1 MRFILA
7 GLAVLLVG
15 GAAAAILQMPSDA
28 DHAAATPRDVI
39 MAMSDPAGTGPLD
52 GLRFDTEMGLQGKPA
67 DVVDYLQ
74 FQDGLFMSRECE
86 DRCNYPPSA
95 YLARSVEGG
104 TEFIVEAYCPTK
116 STTMIWRGSVRDDDV
131 SGTVTWTS
139 QRWYWNTTQVLEFK
153 GQMSDQPAEKLA
165 SR

>member
-1 MRFILA
+1 MRLFLA

-15 GAAAAILQMPSDA
+15 GAATAILQLPSDA
-28 DHAAATPRDVI
+28 DHAAATSRGVI
-39 MAMSDPAGTGPLD
+39 LEMRDPAGTGPLD

-67 DVVDYLQ
+67 ELVDYLQ

-95 YLARSVEGG
+95 YLARAVEGG
-104 TEFIVEAYCPTK
+104 TDFIVEAYCPTK
-116 STTMIWRGSVRDDDV
+116 STTMVWRGSVRGDDV

-139 QRWYWNTTQVLEFK
+139 QRWYWDTTQVLAFN
-153 GQMSDQPAEKLA
+153 GQVSDQPAEELA